1 MILFPLKHFG
11 YTVLGIHDG
20 GVTNNPNYHKSSDTL
35 NTLNIE
41 YTTPITKMILATI

>member
-20 GVTNNPNYHKSSDTL
+20 GVTNNPNYQYSDTL
-35 NTLNIE
+35 NTLNIDYE
-41 YTTPITKMILATI
+41 ISITKMTITTI